1 MTLMDWI
8 VLGAGLVT
16 IMWINWYFFLS
27 HGPEQ
32 S

>member
-1 MTLMDWI
+1 MTVMDWI

-16 IMWINWYFFLS
+16 IVWINWYFFLWQ
-27 HGPEQ
+27 GPRR